1 MKPYLKVNEWR
12 IIEEGFDPA
21 LNEVSESVFS
31 IGNGYMGQRAN
42 FEEQYS
48 GKSLQGSYMA
58 GVYYPDKTR
67 VGWWKNGYPEYFA
80 KVLNSV
86 NWIGIDVEVDGETLD
101 LSQCQVLDFVRTLD
115 MREGTLSRSLT
126 AVLPSGRK
134 VRIES
139 LRFVSVPFKEIGA
152 IRYSV
157 TPLDEAV
164 QLKLTPYLDAD
175 VVNKDSNYE
184 EKFWDALSQHAAVD
198 YASVEVRTKK
208 LDFHVTSHM
217 VYDLAAAGDEDQEFY
232 VEAETHS
239 REKFAGVTL
248 SLRAEAGQSITLYK
262 YVANVTSRDH
272 LPETLADMAQ
282 QLAEQARD
290 QGFDALLD
298 AQREAWAEKWRDGD
312 IVIEGDEK
320 AQQAIR
326 FNIFQLHQ
334 TYTGEDDRLNI
345 GPKGFT
351 GEKYGGSTYWDTEAY
366 CLPFYLSTADS
377 HVARNLLIYR
387 YKHLEKAK
395 ENAAKLGF
403 SKGALYPMVTMNGEE
418 CHNEWEI
425 TFEEIHRNGAI
436 AYAIYNYVE
445 YTGDTSYLGEYGF
458 EVLAELSRFWEERVT
473 YSERKGVYMI
483 LGVTG
488 PNEYENN
495 VNNNWY
501 TNRMAAWTLEYTLEV
516 ANKLKAEEP
525 STYASVTERI
535 GLTADETEKW
545 ADITARMYQPED
557 AELGVFLQQD
567 GFLDKEILPVAQLDP
582 SNLPLNQKWSWD
594 RILRSCYIKQAD
606 VLQGLFFLGDR
617 YDLETKRRNFD
628 FYEPI
633 TVHESSLSPCVHA
646 ILAGELGYTDK
657 AYEMYLRTSRLDLDN
672 YNNDTEDGCHTTSMA
687 GTWMSVVHGFG
698 GLRVQDGRLI
708 LNPFAPESWKSL
720 SFKVGFRGARLK
732 VKVTGGRTTV
742 ENEGPAAASLTLY
755 GREVDLPAGENVSG
769 ERNPQAGAPEGAEVS

>member
-12 IIEEGFDPA
+12 IIEDSFDPEH
-21 LNEVSESVFS
+21 NEVSESVFS

-42 FEEQYS
+42 FEERY
-48 GKSLQGSYMA
+48 GGPSLQGSYMA

-86 NWIGIDVEVDGETLD
+86 NWIGIDVEIDGETLD
-101 LSQCQVLDFVRTLD
+101 LSAATVEDFVRTLD
-115 MREGTLSRSLT
+115 MKEGTLSRSFT
-126 AVLPSGRK
+126 AVLSNGKK
-134 VRIES
+134 VRVES

-152 IRYSV
+152 IRYTV
-157 TPLDEAV
+157 TPLGDAA

-175 VVNKDSNYE
+175 VANKDSNYD
-184 EKFWDALSQHAAVD
+184 EKFWDGISQDSGVD

-208 LDFHVTSHM
+208 LDFRVASHM
-217 VYDLAAAGDEDQEFY
+217 VYELAASGEADQEFH
-232 VEAETHS
+232 VEAETHK
-239 REKFAGVTL
+239 RDKFAGLTL
-248 SLRAEAGQSITLYK
+248 SLRAEADQSITLYK

-272 LPETLADMAQ
+272 APDTLAGKAQ
-282 QLAEQARD
+282 ELAEEALER
-290 QGFDALLD
+290 GFDALLD
-298 AQREAWAEKWRDGD
+298 AQREAWAAKWRDGD
-312 IVIEGDEK
+312 ISIEGDEK

-366 CLPFYLSTADS
+366 CIPFYLSTADPS
-377 HVARNLLIYR
+377 VARNLLVYR

-403 SKGALYPMVTMNGEE
+403 AKGALYPMVTMNGEE

-445 YTGDTSYLGEYGF
+445 YTGDFAYLGEHGF
-458 EVLAELSRFWEERVT
+458 EVLAELSRFWEERVN
-473 YSERKGVYMI
+473 YSEHRGAYLI

-501 TNRMAAWTLEYTLEV
+501 TNRMAAWTLEYTTEV
-516 ANKLKAEEP
+516 ARKLRSEEP
-525 STYASVTERI
+525 DAFAAVVGKI
-535 GLTADETEKW
+535 GLTDTELEKW
-545 ADITARMYQPED
+545 DDISKRMLLAEDPES
-557 AELGVFLQQD
+557 GVFLQQD
-567 GFLDKEILPVAQLDP
+567 GFLDKDILPVAQLDP
-582 SNLPLNQKWSWD
+582 SHLPLNQKWSWD

-606 VLQGLFFLGDR
+606 VLQGLFFLGER

-633 TVHESSLSPCVHA
+633 TVHESSLSPCVHS
-646 ILAGELGYTDK
+646 ILAGELGYTEK

-687 GTWMSVVHGFG
+687 GTWMSVVQGFG
-698 GLRVQDGRLI
+698 GLRVRDGRLV
-708 LNPFAPESWKSL
+708 LNPFSPESWTSL
-720 SFKVGFRGARLK
+720 SFKVGFRGAR
-732 VKVTGGRTTV
+732 VKVTVSGGKTTV
-742 ENEGPAAASLTLY
+742 ENEGAASAALTLY
-755 GREVDLPAGENVSG
+755 GREIELAAGESVSG
-769 ERNPQAGAPEGAEVS
+769 ERDPQAGAPDETVRG